1 MSEDEAGRRVMVMCQ
16 RTVCEKASTLYHI
29 NRASIKQGCLS
40 RMVFAV
46 MSIEMVAGGTVIS
59 QEMFSVLDVRG
70 MLGD

>member
-1 MSEDEAGRRVMVMCQ
+1 M
-16 RTVCEKASTLYHI
+16 CEKASTLYHI

-46 MSIEMVAGGTVIS
+46 MSIEMIAGGIVIS